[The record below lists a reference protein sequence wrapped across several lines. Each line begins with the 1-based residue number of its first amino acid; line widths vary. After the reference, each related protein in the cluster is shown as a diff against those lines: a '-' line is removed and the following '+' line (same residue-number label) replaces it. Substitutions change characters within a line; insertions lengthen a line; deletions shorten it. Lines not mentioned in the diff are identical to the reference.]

1 MPLTIHAA
9 GVLLDMDGTLIDS
22 TAVVERLWVEWAR
35 AHALE
40 PAAVLGVVH
49 GRQSHASMALL
60 LPEQPHEANLADA
73 ARMLEQEVVQ
83 LDGVVEV
90 PGAAA
95 FVASLAGTPHALV
108 TSASRALAHARMRAA
123 GVAVPEVVVTA
134 EMVRASK
141 PDPEGFRR
149 GAELLGVEPGECVAF
164 EDSEAGIAAARA
176 AGMRVVGVAVPVG
189 STAARAVDWIVP
201 DLREVRVVMS
211 GDGGGV
217 TIELPDR
224 APD

>member
-1 MPLTIHAA
+1 MTLTIRAA
-9 GVLLDMDGTLIDS
+9 GVLLDMDGTLVDS
-22 TAVVERLWVEWAR
+22 TAVVERLWIEWAR
-35 AHALE
+35 VQGLD

-60 LPEQPHEANLADA
+60 LPARPHEENLVDA

-95 FVASLAGTPHALV
+95 FVASLAGTPHGLV
-108 TSASRALAHARMRAA
+108 TSASRALAHARMSAA
-123 GVAVPEVVVTA
+123 GVAVPEVAVTA
-134 EMVRASK
+134 ETVTASK

-176 AGMRVVGVAVPVG
+176 AGMRVVGVAVPAG
-189 STAARAVDWIVP
+189 SAAARAADWIVP
-201 DLREVRVVMS
+201 DLREVRVVVS
-211 GDGGGV
+211 RGGGGV
-217 TIELPDR
+217 TIELPEH